1 MKIDAVDVFYLAM
14 PEIADVGDG
23 SQDCCLVRVRAGRHE
38 GWGECE
44 SAPLPTIAA
53 MMAPMSHSACH
64 AVQDSVIGE
73 EVNDA
78 EDIRRINRR
87 VRERS
92 FDLLQADHALSGV
105 DIALWD
111 LLGRSKGEPVWA
123 LLGWRRPAPKQAY
136 ASVLFGE
143 TPEQTIE
150 KARDIRKRGFKAA
163 KFGWGPFG
171 KTTVAADR
179 NQILAARNGLDVDGI
194 LLVDGGTVFGTDVE
208 QARRRLGFL
217 KDTRTVWFEEPFHT
231 GALHAYRELA
241 SESGAVKIAAGEGAH
256 DFHMARNL
264 IDHGGVG
271 YIQVDT
277 GRIGGITTA
286 KEVAEYARKA
296 QVTYVNHT
304 FTTHL
309 ALAASIAPF
318 AGEERADLCEYP
330 AEASM
335 LAETLT
341 RERIEPDDD
350 GMITLTGAPGLG
362 ITPDPDVIKQYLVRT
377 EIKVG
382 QHVLYRTPSV

>member
-1 MKIDAVDVFYLAM
+1 MKIDSVEFFYLAM
-14 PEIADVGDG
+14 PDILDVGDG

-44 SAPLPTIAA
+44 ASPLVTIAGLV
-53 MMAPMSHSACH
+53 APMSHSACH
-64 AVQDSVIGE
+64 GVQDSVIGE
-73 EVNDA
+73 EVD
-78 EDIRRINRR
+78 EPDDIRRINRK

-92 FDLLQADHALSGV
+92 FDMLQADHVLSGI

-111 LLGRSKGEPVWA
+111 LVGRAKDTPVWS
-123 LLGWRRPAPKQAY
+123 LLGWKRPAPKLAY

-150 KARDIRKRGFKAA
+150 KARDVRKRGFKAA

-171 KTTVAADR
+171 RTTVAADR
-179 NQILAARNGLDVDGI
+179 NQILAARNGLDQDGI

-208 QARRRLGFL
+208 AAKRRLGFL
-217 KDTRTVWFEEPFHT
+217 KDTRTTWFEEPFHT
-231 GALHAYRELA
+231 GALDAYRELA
-241 SESGAVKIAAGEGAH
+241 SEAGPVKIAAGEGAH

-264 IDHGGVG
+264 IDHGGIG
-271 YIQVDT
+271 YVQIDT

-309 ALAASIAPF
+309 ALAASIAPY
-318 AGEERADLCEYP
+318 AGEERAELCEYP
-330 AEASM
+330 AEASL

-341 RERIEPDDD
+341 KERIEPDDD
-350 GMITLTGAPGLG
+350 GMITLTDAPGLG
-362 ITPDPDVIKQYLVRT
+362 ISPDPDVIKQYLVRT

-382 QHVLYRTPSV
+382 NQVLYRTPNV

>member
-1 MKIDAVDVFYLAM
+1 MKIDSVDMFYLS
-14 PEIADVGDG
+14 ISDVLDIGDG

-44 SAPLPTIAA
+44 ASPLVTIAGLV
-53 MMAPMSHSACH
+53 APMSHSACH
-64 AVQDSVIGE
+64 PVQDSVLGE
-73 EVNDA
+73 TVDDV
-78 EDIRRINRR
+78 EDIRRINAR

-92 FDLLQADHALSGV
+92 FDMLQADHVLSGI

-111 LLGRSKGEPVWA
+111 MLGRAKDTPVWS
-123 LLGWRRPAPKQAY
+123 LLGWRRPAPKRPY
-136 ASVLFGE
+136 ASVLLGE

-150 KARDIRKRGFKAA
+150 KARDIRKRGFRAA

-194 LLVDGGTVFGTDVE
+194 LLMDAGTVFGTDVE

-217 KDTRTVWFEEPFHT
+217 RDTRTVWFEEPFHT

-241 SESGAVKIAAGEGAH
+241 MEAGAVKIAAGEGAH

-264 IDHGGVG
+264 IDHGGIG

-304 FTTHL
+304 FTSHL
-309 ALAASIAPF
+309 ALAASLAPY
-318 AGEERADLCEYP
+318 AGEERAELCEYP
-330 AEASM
+330 AEASP

-341 RERIEPDDD
+341 KERLELDDD
-350 GMITLTGAPGLG
+350 GMVTLTDAPGLG
-362 ITPDPDVIKQYLVRT
+362 ITPDLDVIKQYLVRT

-382 QHVLYRTPSV
+382 QHVIYRTPNV